1 MNLPDEPFF
10 RRQLQQTWLHDNE
23 VLIQYVNDMLSD
35 HRTQMDSTWIDPPNY
50 LSHLPPEDASLHP
63 GVFTVGFARRFST
76 YKRADLIFDDIPA
89 LADILLKKNWRINFL
104 FAGKAHPQ
112 DEPGKSVL
120 KLILDNQKELYER
133 CNGLAQ
139 LIFIPGYDMRIAKM
153 MVSGVHT
160 WLNSPKRPLEASGT
174 SGMKAA
180 MNGVPN
186 LSVMDGWWVEG
197 YHEGKTGWKFG
208 YEGPLNADSL
218 SEHPDTLLY
227 AEDSQS
233 FYQLLPK
240 VLELF
245 YSHPDEYMQIAV
257 NNLRLNIPL
266 FNTHRMAAEYVR
278 KYDLELPD
286 ETENRIKNF
295 QKLYQSES
303 SDPPEP
309 SEYSAS

>member
-1 MNLPDEPFF
+1 MKFPDEQSFQK
-10 RRQLQQTWLHDNE
+10 QLQQAWYQDNQI
-23 VLIQYVNDMLSD
+23 LIEYINKMLSD
-35 HRTQMDSTWIDPPNY
+35 HRAQMDTTWIDPPNY
-50 LSHLPPEDASLHP
+50 LSHRLSEESRLLP

-89 LADILLKKNWRINFL
+89 LADILVKNNWRINFL

-120 KLILDNQKELYER
+120 KLILDNQEELHTR
-133 CNGLAQ
+133 SNGLAQ

-197 YHEGKTGWKFG
+197 YHEGATGWKFG
-208 YEGPLNADSL
+208 YDGPLNADSL

-233 FYQLLPK
+233 FYRLLPK

-245 YSHPDEYMQIAV
+245 YERHDEYMQLAV
-257 NNLRLNIPL
+257 NNLRLNVPI
-266 FNTHRMAAEYVR
+266 FNTHRMAAEYVS
-278 KYDLELPD
+278 KYDLELPAK
-286 ETENRIKNF
+286 TEARIKGF
-295 QKLYQSES
+295 QQLYRSES
-303 SDPPEP
+303 SD
-309 SEYSAS
+309 A